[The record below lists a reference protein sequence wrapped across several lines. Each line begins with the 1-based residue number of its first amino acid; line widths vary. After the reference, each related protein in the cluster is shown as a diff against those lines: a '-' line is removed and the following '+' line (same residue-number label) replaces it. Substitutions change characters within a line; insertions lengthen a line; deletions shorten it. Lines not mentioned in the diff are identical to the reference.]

1 MRKGRGHE
9 MGVTVDTDA
18 DLTLPKLL
26 MANYQKW
33 ADKVWM
39 RKKEF
44 GFWREYTWKE
54 AYEKIRNFSHGLM
67 SLGFQRGDVMAI
79 LGDNDPH
86 WFWAELAAQAIG
98 GVVTGVFS
106 SCAPAEVKFFLEH
119 SDAKIVVAQ
128 DQEQVDK
135 ILAIKDELP
144 LVKKVIYWDGKG
156 LHCYEDPILA
166 SFDSIAEIGVSY
178 GKDHPGAFEESI
190 ARGKTTDLALLMY
203 TSGTT
208 GLPKA
213 AMISYAGVVS
223 SNTSFY
229 FFNPISEK
237 DEWVSFI
244 LPGWSA
250 EQGLGLMASLNRGV
264 RISFPESQETV
275 QANIREIGATF
286 LMYPSRL
293 WEMTAATI
301 QNKIAET
308 TFLKRVVFNLC
319 LPVGYRAADA
329 KFCGQKLSWPWRIA
343 HWIAK
348 SLMLDPLRDK
358 LGLVKIRV
366 AFTAGSALGP
376 DVFKLITAIGV
387 DLRQLYGMTEI
398 GVSQHRGTDIKVD
411 SVGLIYPETIVRL
424 TNEGEILAMGP
435 SRALGYYKDAKATEE
450 AFAGG
455 WYHTGDAGYLDEDGH
470 LHYLDRLEHMSC
482 LSDGTKFAPQYIESR
497 LKFSPYIKDAF
508 VVGDETRS
516 YIVAVINI
524 NYDNVG
530 NWAEKKKIAY
540 TTFADLSQKP
550 EVCELLGTEVKNL
563 NMKLPEGQRIK
574 RFISMPKELDPDEA
588 ELTRTMK
595 LRRRLVEERYKDFI
609 AALYGEEDKVAMDV
623 PVFYR
628 DGRQGVVKAEIQVN
642 RVD

>member
-1 MRKGRGHE
+1 
-9 MGVTVDTDA
+9 MGVAVGAAGDFTI
-18 DLTLPKLL
+18 PKLL
-26 MANYQKW
+26 LQNQQKW

-39 RKKEF
+39 RKKEL

-54 AYEKIRNFSHGLM
+54 ACGNINDFSLGLM

-86 WFWAELAAQAIG
+86 WFWAQLAAQAAG

-106 SCAPAEVKFFLEH
+106 SSGAKEVKYFLEH

-135 ILAIKDELP
+135 ILEIKDELP
-144 LVKKVIYWDGKG
+144 LLKKVIYWDPKG
-156 LHCYEDPILA
+156 LRSYDDPILA
-166 SFDSIAEIGVSY
+166 SFDSIAQIGVEY
-178 GKDHPGAFEESI
+178 GKGHPGVFEESI
-190 ARGKTTDLALLMY
+190 AKGKTGDLALLMY

-213 AMISYAGVVS
+213 TMVSYASLVA
-223 SNTSFY
+223 SNTAFY
-229 FFNPISEK
+229 MMNPITEK

-250 EQGLGLMASLNRGV
+250 EQGLGLLGSLNRGT
-264 RISFPESQETV
+264 RMNFPESQTTV
-275 QANIREIGATF
+275 QENIREIGASV

-301 QNKIAET
+301 QNKISET
-308 TFLKRVVFNLC
+308 TFLKRQAFKLC
-319 LPVGYRAADA
+319 LPIAYRAADA
-329 KFCGQKLSWPWRIA
+329 KFSGEKLGLIWRVPHGIA
-343 HWIAK
+343 RF
-348 SLMLDPLRDK
+348 LVFDPLRDK
-358 LGLVKIRV
+358 LGLLKIRV
-366 AFTAGSALGP
+366 AFTSGSALGP
-376 DVFKLITAIGV
+376 DVFRLITAIGV

-398 GVSQHRGTDIKVD
+398 GVSQHTGTDLKVD
-411 SVGLIYPETIVRL
+411 SVGLIYPGTIVRI
-424 TNEGEILAMGP
+424 TDSGEILATGG
-435 SRALGYYKDAKATEE
+435 SLVLGYYKNPKATEE

-455 WYHTGDAGYLDEDGH
+455 WYHTGDAGHLDEDGH
-470 LHYLDRLEHMSC
+470 LYYLDRLEYVNR

-516 YIVAVINI
+516 FIAAAINI

-530 NWAEKKKIAY
+530 HWAESKRIAY

-550 EVCELLGTEVKNL
+550 EVCQLIANEVKNL
-563 NMKLPEGQRIK
+563 NTKLPGGQRIQ
-574 RFISMPKELDPDEA
+574 RFINMPKELDPDEA

-595 LRRRLVEERYKDFI
+595 LRRRLVEDRYKDFI
-609 AALYGEEDKVAMDV
+609 AALYGDKEKVSMDV

-628 DGRQGVVKAEIQVN
+628 DGRQAVVKAEITVN
-642 RVD
+642 HVN

>member
-1 MRKGRGHE
+1 MTAETAG
-9 MGVTVDTDA
+9 
-18 DLTLPKLL
+18 DLTVPKLL
-26 MANYQKW
+26 LQNEKKW

-39 RKKEF
+39 RKKER

-54 AYEKIRNFSHGLM
+54 ACGHIKNFSLGLM

-86 WFWAELAAQAIG
+86 WFWAQLAAQAAG

-106 SCAPAEVKFFLEH
+106 SSAAKEVKYFLEH

-135 ILAIKDELP
+135 ILEIKDELP
-144 LVKKVIYWDGKG
+144 LVRKVIYWDHKG
-156 LHCYEDPILA
+156 LRQYDDPILA
-166 SFDSIAEIGVSY
+166 SFESIEAMGVEY
-178 GKDHPGAFEESI
+178 GKSHPGAFEESV
-190 ARGKTTDLALLMY
+190 AKGKTSDLALLMY

-213 AMISYAGVVS
+213 TMVSYASLVA
-223 SNTSFY
+223 SNTAFY
-229 FFNPISEK
+229 AMNPVTEK

-250 EQGLGLMASLNRGV
+250 EQGLGLLGSLNRGT
-264 RISFPESQETV
+264 RMNFPESQSTV
-275 QANIREIGATF
+275 QENIREIGASV

-301 QNKIAET
+301 QNKMAES
-308 TFLKRVVFNLC
+308 TFLKRQAFRLF
-319 LPVGYRAADA
+319 LPVAYKAADA
-329 KFCGQKLSWPWRIA
+329 KCSGRKLGWVW
-343 HWIAK
+343 WIPHRLAMF
-348 SLMLDPLRDK
+348 LVFDPLRDK
-358 LGLVKIRV
+358 LGLLKIRV
-366 AFTAGSALGP
+366 AFTSGSALGP
-376 DVFKLITAIGV
+376 DVFRLITAIGV

-398 GVSQHRGTDIKVD
+398 GVSQHTATDIKVD
-411 SVGLIYPETIVRL
+411 SVGRIYPGTIVRI
-424 TNEGEILAMGP
+424 NDDGEILARGG
-435 SRALGYYKDAKATEE
+435 SLVLGYYKNPKATEE

-455 WYHTGDAGYLDEDGH
+455 WYHTGDAGHLDEDGH
-470 LHYLDRLEHMSC
+470 LYYLDRLEYINR
-482 LSDGTKFAPQYIESR
+482 LADGTKFAPQYIESR

-508 VVGDETRS
+508 VVGDETKS
-516 YIVAVINI
+516 YIAAAINI

-530 NWAEKKKIAY
+530 HWAESKRITY

-550 EVCELLGTEVKNL
+550 EVCELIANEVKKL
-563 NMKLPEGQRIK
+563 NEKLPGGQRIQ
-574 RFISMPKELDPDEA
+574 RFLNMPKELDPDEA

-609 AALYGEEDKVAMDV
+609 AALYGDKEKVSMDV

-628 DGRQGVVKAEIQVN
+628 DGRQAVVRAEITVN
-642 RVD
+642 RVN

>member
-1 MRKGRGHE
+1 
-9 MGVTVDTDA
+9 MGVAAAAEA
-18 DLTLPKLL
+18 DFTIPKLL
-26 MANYQKW
+26 LENQQKW

-39 RKKEF
+39 RKKEL

-54 AYEKIRNFSHGLM
+54 ACGNINDFSLGLM

-86 WFWAELAAQAIG
+86 WFWAQLAAQAAG

-106 SCAPAEVKFFLEH
+106 SSGAKEVKYFLEH

-135 ILAIKDELP
+135 ILEIKDELP
-144 LVKKVIYWDGKG
+144 LLKKVIYWDPKG
-156 LHCYEDPILA
+156 LRSYDDPILA
-166 SFDSIAEIGVSY
+166 SFDSIAQIGVEYSK
-178 GKDHPGAFEESI
+178 GHPGVFEESI
-190 ARGKTTDLALLMY
+190 AKGKTGDLALLMY

-213 AMISYAGVVS
+213 TMVSYASLVA
-223 SNTSFY
+223 SNTAFY
-229 FFNPISEK
+229 MMNPITEK

-250 EQGLGLMASLNRGV
+250 EQGLGLLGSLNRGT
-264 RISFPESQETV
+264 RMNFPESQTTV
-275 QANIREIGATF
+275 QENIREIGTSV

-301 QNKIAET
+301 QNKISET
-308 TFLKRVVFNLC
+308 TFLKRQAFKLC
-319 LPVGYRAADA
+319 LPIAYRAADA
-329 KFCGQKLSWPWRIA
+329 KFSGEKLGLIWRVPHGIA
-343 HWIAK
+343 RF
-348 SLMLDPLRDK
+348 LVFDPLRDK
-358 LGLVKIRV
+358 LGLLKIRV
-366 AFTAGSALGP
+366 AFTSGSALGP
-376 DVFKLITAIGV
+376 DVFRLITAIGV

-398 GVSQHRGTDIKVD
+398 GVSQHTGTDLKVD
-411 SVGLIYPETIVRL
+411 SVGLIYPGTIVRI
-424 TNEGEILAMGP
+424 TDSGEILATGG
-435 SRALGYYKDAKATEE
+435 SLVLGYYKNPKATEE

-455 WYHTGDAGYLDEDGH
+455 WYHTGDAGHLDEDGH
-470 LHYLDRLEHMSC
+470 LYYLDRLEYVNR

-516 YIVAVINI
+516 FIAAAINI

-530 NWAEKKKIAY
+530 HWAESKRIAY

-550 EVCELLGTEVKNL
+550 EVCQLIANEVKNL
-563 NMKLPEGQRIK
+563 NTKLPGGQRIQ
-574 RFISMPKELDPDEA
+574 RFINMPKELDPDEA

-595 LRRRLVEERYKDFI
+595 LRRRLVEDRYKDFI
-609 AALYGEEDKVAMDV
+609 AALYGDKEKVSMDV

-628 DGRQGVVKAEIQVN
+628 DGRQAVVKAEITVN
-642 RVD
+642 HVN